1 MKPSIRFTHKNAS
14 SGGTMEIKNNSA
26 GQLCC
31 PLCGSEEY
39 LLSDEDSLLCVQ
51 CGSFFE
57 DVKQVMTE
65 PDVFATHH

>member
-1 MKPSIRFTHKNAS
+1 
-14 SGGTMEIKNNSA
+14 MEIKNNSA